1 MKAFEFDE
9 NFKSSIFFLIFYS
22 IKLRNVKEFKRLI
35 KIPGNY
41 RLLQFCISNKPL
53 PLHCCH
59 YFELVLKYPRQSS
72 CVSFSYIINQSAN
85 VTRKQLE
92 KCFHVFFFPFH
103 IKLFGVV
110 KEKNP
115 DVLEKMVAV
124 EGDVGA
130 LGMGLSNET
139 LEELK
144 DVSVIFHSAASVRF
158 DDILKSAI
166 ILNTRGT
173 HEVIKFALTLNNLAS
188 FVHVSTTYCYP
199 DQSFIDEKVNKQNRK
214 V

>member
-1 MKAFEFDE
+1 MF
-9 NFKSSIFFLIFYS
+9 SCFLLPP
-22 IKLRNVKEFKRLI
+22 LRF
-35 KIPGNY
+35 
-41 RLLQFCISNKPL
+41 
-53 PLHCCH
+53 
-59 YFELVLKYPRQSS
+59 
-72 CVSFSYIINQSAN
+72 
-85 VTRKQLE
+85 
-92 KCFHVFFFPFH
+92 
-103 IKLFGVV
+103 KLFAVV

-130 LGMGLSNET
+130 LGLGLSNEA
-139 LEELK
+139 LEQLK

-173 HEVIKFALTLNNLAS
+173 HEVIKLALTLDKLAA

-199 DQSFIDEKVNKQNRK
+199 DQTFIDEKVNKTKPKR
-214 V
+214 